1 MADSADDTSV
11 TVLFFG
17 RASDRFGRSVNLTI
31 PASGTEVGA
40 VRARLETMFGSPDAP
55 PLLGAGTRA
64 AVDKVVATD
73 DTPIRPGQEIAFFS
87 AVSGG

>member
-1 MADSADDTSV
+1 MSDMRQEASV

-17 RASDRFGRSVNLTI
+17 RVSDRFGRSLAVPI
-31 PASGTEVGA
+31 PVSGMRIGDL
-40 VRARLETMFGSPDAP
+40 RGRLETMFGSPAAP

-64 AVDKVVATD
+64 AVDKVVASD
-73 DTPIRPGQEIAFFS
+73 DTPVFPGQEIAFFS

>member
-1 MADSADDTSV
+1 MAVAGGETSV

-17 RASDRFGRSVNLTI
+17 RVSDRCGRSVSLSV
-31 PASGTEVGA
+31 PASGTRVGA
-40 VRARLETMFGSPDAP
+40 LRAQLEAMFGSSGAL

-64 AVDKVVATD
+64 AVDKVIATD
-73 DTPIRPGQEIAFFS
+73 DTPVRPGQEIAFFS

>member
-1 MADSADDTSV
+1 MTGSDREALV

-17 RASDRFGRSVNLTI
+17 RISDRAGRSIDLAI
-31 PASGTEVGA
+31 PASGTHVAALRGRIEALFGA
-40 VRARLETMFGSPDAP
+40 AGGA

-64 AVDKVVATD
+64 AVDKVVASD
-73 DTPIRPGQEIAFFS
+73 ETPVFPGQEIAFFS